1 MANEL
6 QSLSKIFQNRIFRI
20 PDYQRGYAWQK
31 PQLVDFWDDLVNLQE
46 GKNHYTGLLSLKPL
60 TSEETQQWGE
70 DLWMIE
76 KGYEPCHVIDG
87 QQRLT
92 TFVILVN
99 EIIEFIKQTA
109 EYKADPSSVVM
120 GFDTISG
127 ITEKYICQKRPPH
140 NRITTY
146 LFSYENDNP
155 SAEFLRYKVFNE
167 SYSGTISE
175 TYYTKNLKFAK
186 QFFADNLTALYN
198 DEKNGGIAGIE
209 AIYKKLTLHFMFN
222 IHEIDDDYDVFVAFE
237 TMNNRGKKLTNLEL
251 LKNRL
256 IYLTTLYSN
265 AEFDEIEKKH
275 LRDEINDSWKEV
287 YYQLG
292 RNVRLPLS
300 DDEYLRAHWIIY
312 FKYSRQKG
320 DDYIQFLLSKFSAKN
335 IYEKETVV
343 PDSDDDE
350 VVLRDEDAD
359 IDTVEGVEERD
370 ALSCSQ
376 LKPDEIGDYVRS
388 LKSLAKYWYYSW
400 FPYES
405 TELTNEEKR
414 GIDRLNRIG
423 IGYFRP
429 LVVAIISDEAATDA
443 EKAAAL
449 AAMERFVFVDFRV
462 GGFMS
467 SYKSSDY
474 YRAAHAVYT
483 KEQTIPETTLDIK
496 GSVDADTQ
504 YAIQN
509 FTNKVGK
516 WFEEGNG
523 YYDWGSLR
531 YFMYEYEYSLMEQS
545 GTEKITWEMFTKSEK
560 DKVSIEH
567 VLPQTPTKFYWRN
580 MFRQYS
586 NLEIKQ
592 MSGSIGNLL
601 PLSLNINIK
610 LQNDSFQDKKQA
622 KPGRRGYEDGSH
634 SEIEVARN
642 ADWTAKCIYD
652 RCVKLIDFMA
662 TRWNIVL
669 TEEQKDKLIF
679 VGFAKDARPD
689 VPELTEEASAPVAD
703 DGQPLAEDRKTI
715 FDVITKWCE
724 DMQAAG
730 SVEFDAKNSATTLIR
745 FTTARMNGIIPRATQ
760 ATSGWGTR
768 DYYFYEINNKK
779 DGFRMQLA
787 ISGKDVPENVQSAF
801 DTVIPAMKAKGKK
814 QGWEWKTLY
823 ATSWATYSDANTEA
837 LIRHTLDEQLQEIR
851 AMENNLINHIS
862 EKAKGQPEEQ

>member
-1 MANEL
+1 M
-6 QSLSKIFQNRIFRI
+6 
-20 PDYQRGYAWQK
+20 
-31 PQLVDFWDDLVNLQE
+31 
-46 GKNHYTGLLSLKPL
+46 
-60 TSEETQQWGE
+60 
-70 DLWMIE
+70 
-76 KGYEPCHVIDG
+76 
-87 QQRLT
+87 
-92 TFVILVN
+92 
-99 EIIEFIKQTA
+99 
-109 EYKADPSSVVM
+109 
-120 GFDTISG
+120 
-127 ITEKYICQKRPPH
+127 
-140 NRITTY
+140 
-146 LFSYENDNP
+146 
-155 SAEFLRYKVFNE
+155 
-167 SYSGTISE
+167 
-175 TYYTKNLKFAK
+175 
-186 QFFADNLTALYN
+186 TALYN
-198 DEKNGGIAGIE
+198 DEKSGGIAGIE

-256 IYLTTLYSN
+256 IYLTTLYPN

-516 WFEEGNG
+516 WFEKETG
-523 YYDWGSLR
+523 
-531 YFMYEYEYSLMEQS
+531 
-545 GTEKITWEMFTKSEK
+545 ITIGALCVISCTNM
-560 DKVSIEH
+560 SI
-567 VLPQTPTKFYWRN
+567 R
-580 MFRQYS
+580 
-586 NLEIKQ
+586 
-592 MSGSIGNLL
+592 
-601 PLSLNINIK
+601 
-610 LQNDSFQDKKQA
+610 
-622 KPGRRGYEDGSH
+622 
-634 SEIEVARN
+634 
-642 ADWTAKCIYD
+642 
-652 RCVKLIDFMA
+652 
-662 TRWNIVL
+662 
-669 TEEQKDKLIF
+669 
-679 VGFAKDARPD
+679 
-689 VPELTEEASAPVAD
+689 
-703 DGQPLAEDRKTI
+703 
-715 FDVITKWCE
+715 
-724 DMQAAG
+724 
-730 SVEFDAKNSATTLIR
+730 
-745 FTTARMNGIIPRATQ
+745 
-760 ATSGWGTR
+760 
-768 DYYFYEINNKK
+768 
-779 DGFRMQLA
+779 
-787 ISGKDVPENVQSAF
+787 
-801 DTVIPAMKAKGKK
+801 
-814 QGWEWKTLY
+814 
-823 ATSWATYSDANTEA
+823 
-837 LIRHTLDEQLQEIR
+837 
-851 AMENNLINHIS
+851 
-862 EKAKGQPEEQ
+862 